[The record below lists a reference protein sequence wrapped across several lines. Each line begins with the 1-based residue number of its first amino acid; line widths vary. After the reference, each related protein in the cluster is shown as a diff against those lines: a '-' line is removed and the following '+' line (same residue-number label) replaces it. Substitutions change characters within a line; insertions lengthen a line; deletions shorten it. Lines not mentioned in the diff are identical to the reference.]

1 MRGIIL
7 YILLIFSLIFT
18 LSKCGYNGDMT
29 VVNSVYT
36 YTEDLPESI
45 WRRGYTKTLRS
56 RSSSGSEKNDN
67 TDQSYFDKVDSISA
81 FIPHVTKG
89 AKVVEYYNGYGEFF
103 LAYKILTLLSVQYT
117 EAEFDME
124 ISRLSSLKFDDV
136 TLRYDTENF
145 NYPAIVAALGE
156 LSSSEYI
163 LIDRRNLT
171 LHYIYTESIK
181 EEDWVINRDYLPHGY
196 YGYGDVSTEATG
208 QPLG

>member
-18 LSKCGYNGDMT
+18 LSKCDNSDMT

-45 WRRGYTKTLRS
+45 WGRRFSKTLRN
-56 RSSSGSEKNDN
+56 RITAEVDKNHDEN
-67 TDQSYFDKVDSISA
+67 ITYFDNIDSISA
-81 FIPHVTKG
+81 FIPHVTKD
-89 AKVVEYYNGYGEFF
+89 AKVVEYYNEYGDIF

-156 LSSSEYI
+156 SSSSEYI

-171 LHYIYTESIK
+171 LHYVYAQFVK
-181 EEDWVINRDYLPHGY
+181 EKDWAINRDYLPHGY
-196 YGYGDVSTEATG
+196 YGEGRVSTEATG